1 MSIEIYNQLLINIK
15 VSCALFILLL
25 IIMLANRLSGITIS
39 SQFSFILKNHKARV
53 IALLSMPLWVGGLI
67 SAGLYGVPDKPSEL
81 YKLYDLLI
89 GLIFLIL

>member
-1 MSIEIYNQLLINIK
+1 
-15 VSCALFILLL
+15 
-25 IIMLANRLSGITIS
+25 MLANRLSGITIS

-89 GLIFLIL
+89 GLIFLTSFCIAILVPYQSTLTVTEE